1 MPSSQRQ
8 IIPFTIIRMDSLGQG
23 VSKEADKITFI
34 PKTMVGDSG
43 EAEVLAERK
52 GVVFARAIRF
62 NNKSHERISTTC
74 PHFDECP
81 SCHFLHMD
89 YQKEI
94 SIKTDT
100 FNHLFRKFE
109 MPQLE
114 VIQAGQRD
122 GYRNRIQLHY
132 DLMSNTLGMLDA
144 KQNKIIP
151 IPECLIG
158 LPVIQ
163 QEIKR
168 LYQEENWRKE
178 AHGQPQKGHL
188 EIYWNQL
195 DLKITWNKPYA
206 DGGFTQVFAEMN
218 AKLKAILAEWVSSK
232 KPTQLLDLFAGNG
245 NLSEGLN
252 YSQRLCVDIYSEQKG
267 ADFISQNLYDE
278 KAKKRIFKELKT
290 RNFSPQVLLV
300 DPPRSGIKDLSAWT
314 EEIKPRFLVYVS
326 CDPHT
331 LARDLSQLEN
341 YSIVKSFLIDF
352 FPSTFHFESMVFL
365 ERKS

>member
-1 MPSSQRQ
+1 MSSSQRQ

-43 EAEVLAERK
+43 EAEILAERK

-62 NNKSHERISTTC
+62 NKKSPERISSTC
-74 PHFDECP
+74 PHFDDCP

-89 YQKEI
+89 YKKEI

-100 FNHLFRKFE
+100 FNHLFRKFQ
-109 MPQLE
+109 MPDLE
-114 VIQAGQRD
+114 IIQAGQRD
-122 GYRNRIQLHY
+122 SYRNRIQLHY
-132 DLMSNTLGMLDA
+132 DLKSRILGMLDA
-144 KQNKIIP
+144 KQDRLVP

-158 LPVIQ
+158 LPVIK

-168 LYQEENWRKE
+168 LYLEETWIKE
-178 AHGQPQKGHL
+178 AKGQPIKGHL
-188 EIYWNQL
+188 EIYWNNQE
-195 DLKITWNKPYA
+195 LKLTWNRPYA
-206 DGGFTQVFAEMN
+206 EGGFTQVFAEMN
-218 AKLKAILAEWVSSK
+218 VKLKAILASWIESK
-232 KPTQLLDLFAGNG
+232 KPTHLLDLFAGNG
-245 NLSEGLN
+245 NLSEGLK
-252 YSQRLCVDIYSEQKG
+252 YFQRLCVDIYSQSMGHE
-267 ADFISQNLYDE
+267 FISQDLYDE

-300 DPPRSGIKDLSAWT
+300 DPPRSGIKDLSAWV
-314 EEIKPRFLVYVS
+314 EEIKPHSLAYVS

-341 YSIVKSFLIDF
+341 YTIVRSFLIDF

-365 ERKS
+365 ERQS

>member
-1 MPSSQRQ
+1 MPSSPRQ

-62 NNKSHERISTTC
+62 NNRSAERINSSC
-74 PHFDECP
+74 PHFDDCP
-81 SCHFLHMD
+81 SCHFLHID

-114 VIQAGQRD
+114 VIQAPQRD
-122 GYRNRIQLHY
+122 SYRNRIQLHY
-132 DLMSNTLGMLDA
+132 DLKRKIIGMLDA
-144 KQNKIIP
+144 KQDKIIP

-158 LPVIQ
+158 LPVIK

-168 LYQEENWRKE
+168 LYTDDAWIDE
-178 AHGQPQKGHL
+178 AQGQPWTGHL
-188 EIYWNQL
+188 EIYWNQQE
-195 DLKITWNKPYA
+195 LKLTWNRPYA
-206 DGGFTQVFAEMN
+206 EGGFTQVFAEMN
-218 AKLKAILAEWVSSK
+218 ERLKAILAQWVASK
-232 KPTQLLDLFAGNG
+232 KPTHLLDLFAGNG
-245 NLSEGLN
+245 NLSQGLS
-252 YSQRLCVDIYSEQKG
+252 YSQRLCVDIYPEAKG
-267 ADFISQNLYDE
+267 AEFISQNLYDE
-278 KAKKRIFKELKT
+278 KAKKRIFQELKK

-300 DPPRSGIKDLSAWT
+300 DPPRSGIKDLSAWV
-314 EEIKPRFLVYVS
+314 EEIRPNFLVYVS

-331 LARDLSQLEN
+331 LARDLSLLEN
-341 YSIVKSFLIDF
+341 YSLVKSFLIDF

-365 ERKS
+365 ERRG